1 VLLIPCPYCGPRNAS
16 EFAYRGEPRRRPD
29 VGAAR
34 PSEWRDYLYG
44 HSNRAGW
51 VLEGWYHRA
60 GCRRFIRVE
69 RHTVTNNIR
78 WSGPAQAAPAAPGD
92 EAQP

>member
-1 VLLIPCPYCGPRNAS
+1 MLLIPCPYCGPRNAS

-29 VGAAR
+29 TAGAR
-34 PSEWRDYLYG
+34 PDEWRDYLYG
-44 HSNRAGW
+44 HTNRAGW

-69 RHTVTNNIR
+69 RHTVTNEIR
-78 WSGPAQAAPAAPGD
+78 WSGPAQASPAGGGD
-92 EAQP
+92 GARP